1 MIVRLVKMT
10 FRSGEIAT
18 FQQLFEGWRHR
29 IIAFPGCRR
38 LELLHDVSE
47 PGIFFT
53 HSEWDS
59 EKDLEAYRNSAV
71 FADVWPVVKGL
82 FAARAEA
89 WSLHREHSMNTA
101 NAGEPGTTHV

>member
-10 FRSGEIAT
+10 FRSEEVPR
-18 FQQLFEGWRHR
+18 FQALFEGWRHR

-38 LELLHDVSE
+38 LELLHDTHE

-59 EKDLEAYRNSAV
+59 PEDLEAYRNSSV
-71 FADVWPVVKGL
+71 FADVWPEVKRL

-89 WSLHREHSMNTA
+89 WSLHPQHSMNTA
-101 NAGEPGTTHV
+101 NTGKSGTPLV